1 MSPDLKT
8 QQDASMTALVSG
20 IIHDAQELVHQ
31 QFELFKHEV
40 RNDLRKTKEAGLALG
55 AGACFGLVGLLLMA
69 EMLVHLLYWA
79 APAVPLWGW
88 YGIVGFAI
96 CAAAACLVYTSKAKL
111 DAIHP
116 MTDESVQT
124 LKENVQWITNRK

>member
-8 QQDASMTALVSG
+8 PQDASMTALVSG

-55 AGACFGLVGLLLMA
+55 AGACLGLVGALLLA
-69 EMLVHLLYWA
+69 EMLVKLLYWA
-79 APAVPLWGW
+79 VPAVPEWGW
-88 YGIVGFAI
+88 YGICGFAI
-96 CAAAACLVYTSKAKL
+96 CAVAGCLVYTSKLKL

-116 MTDESVQT
+116 LNDDSAQA